1 MRMRAVPL
9 AGVAAVLLA
18 ACSTDPITISP
29 TSTTLLPAPTGQVVV
44 GPQSTPR
51 GSPSAKPVNDGPRCA
66 VHVADVRDVRL
77 DPNDLGMAGQR
88 YVQTVD
94 SVAWLSGALSSM
106 KNDPRLRFVDNDDD
120 AEFTLRIELVKA
132 YIMTITTQKSAN
144 VVLRANYSRNGTAID
159 TQIARGRDTGAN
171 WANGS
176 EEVQG
181 ALNRALSAAVSELD
195 NAIVTHCRSS
205 RIANR

>member
-1 MRMRAVPL
+1 
-9 AGVAAVLLA
+9 
-18 ACSTDPITISP
+18 
-29 TSTTLLPAPTGQVVV
+29 
-44 GPQSTPR
+44 
-51 GSPSAKPVNDGPRCA
+51 
-66 VHVADVRDVRL
+66 VRDVRL

-88 YVQTVD
+88 YVQTID